1 MRIELAERMVQ
12 FPQHLADKLTHL
24 AEWMVCGNALLR
36 PDIREHSA
44 LIEKSSA
51 HRKSSRRISGKSES
65 PHVRS
70 GEVFQQT
77 ARAFRGKL
85 EHCCFLTFEHVSE
98 KHNLLVRKFQC
109 IMMCSRVV
117 LVDLP
122 EDGSPVIDC
131 IRFPAKPSV
140 LATPHFL
147 GKGEFRSRK
156 NTNCYLDIFRRS
168 KPSSAGVEV
177 VGGQFVPDL
186 GRT

>member
-24 AEWMVCGNALLR
+24 AEWMVRGNALLR

-77 ARAFRGKL
+77 ARATVRRGL
-85 EHCCFLTFEHVSE
+85 AARNQTRWL
-98 KHNLLVRKFQC
+98 
-109 IMMCSRVV
+109 SRHR
-117 LVDLP
+117 P
-122 EDGSPVIDC
+122 Q
-131 IRFPAKPSV
+131 
-140 LATPHFL
+140 
-147 GKGEFRSRK
+147 
-156 NTNCYLDIFRRS
+156 
-168 KPSSAGVEV
+168 
-177 VGGQFVPDL
+177 GG
-186 GRT
+186 